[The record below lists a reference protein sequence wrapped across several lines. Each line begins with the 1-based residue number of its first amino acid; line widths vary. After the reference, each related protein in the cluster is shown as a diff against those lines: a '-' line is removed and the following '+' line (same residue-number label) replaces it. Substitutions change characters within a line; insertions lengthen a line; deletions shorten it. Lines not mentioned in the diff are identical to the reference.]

1 MCSSYINYGAINI
14 HKWQFLLTSAVE
26 ISKSFHEA
34 LYDQE
39 IIRLSGFSNSQLTQ
53 LKWSYTIFKH
63 SVSIL
68 YIASDLDHTFPSE
81 VGISIQ
87 QWGWQWGSY
96 TAATDWVFS
105 WADGTDNLFCP
116 FLHYQPPASSQQQGT
131 HPYISQASIGVK
143 AFTLTWHRKQK
154 LKKISW
160 PYMNFFRS
168 VCFSWWQDNECH
180 ICDGLSLVSR
190 FFSRHI
196 RLRSWMS
203 GSVKL
208 ADTVVSGPLSHH
220 RLQSPFHN
228 N

>member
-14 HKWQFLLTSAVE
+14 HKWPFLLTSAVE

-143 AFTLTWHRKQK
+143 AFTLTWQK
-154 LKKISW
+154 KKNLLTLYELL
-160 PYMNFFRS
+160 PLCVFF
-168 VCFSWWQDNECH
+168 
-180 ICDGLSLVSR
+180 LVA
-190 FFSRHI
+190 
-196 RLRSWMS
+196 
-203 GSVKL
+203 G
-208 ADTVVSGPLSHH
+208 
-220 RLQSPFHN
+220 
-228 N
+228 

>member
-14 HKWQFLLTSAVE
+14 HKWPFLLTSAVE

-53 LKWSYTIFKH
+53 LTWSYTIFKH

-116 FLHYQPPASSQQQGT
+116 FLHYQP
-131 HPYISQASIGVK
+131 SILTTAGYTSIHFSGKHWSKSIHVNLTQK
-143 AFTLTWHRKQK
+143 TKIKKNLLTLYE
-154 LKKISW
+154 LL
-160 PYMNFFRS
+160 PLCVFF
-168 VCFSWWQDNECH
+168 
-180 ICDGLSLVSR
+180 LVA
-190 FFSRHI
+190 
-196 RLRSWMS
+196 
-203 GSVKL
+203 G
-208 ADTVVSGPLSHH
+208 
-220 RLQSPFHN
+220 
-228 N
+228 